1 MENLAKALCAFQ
13 GECPR
18 IDLDETVKVTTR
30 TGGSYNFKY
39 ATLGNIR
46 HKVQPTMT
54 KNGLAITQ
62 GLLDDE
68 LHTTLMHVSGEQINY
83 HTKIDMTGSMQDI
96 GSRLTYMRRYS
107 FAMAL
112 GIVADDDDD
121 ANIAAGNKVDRKEA
135 KLPASNPETG
145 PEFTQA
151 MQLIETADSTERLK
165 EIWSTFKTFQG
176 VKTFKD
182 SITSKKKELQKVL
195 A

>member
-13 GECPR
+13 AECPR

-39 ATLGNIR
+39 ASLANIKN
-46 HKVQPTMT
+46 KVQPTLS
-54 KNGLAITQ
+54 KHGLCVTHGMI
-62 GLLDDE
+62 GDE
-68 LHTTLMHVSGEQINY
+68 LHTYLMHTSGEMIDY
-83 HTKIDMTGSMQDI
+83 HTKVDMSGSMQEI
-96 GSRLTYMRRYS
+96 GSRLTYTRRYA
-107 FAMAL
+107 FTMAL
-112 GIVADDDDD
+112 GLVGDDDDD
-121 ANIAAGNKVDRKEA
+121 ANIATGNKVERKEQ
-135 KLPASNPETG
+135 KLPATNIETG

-165 EIWSTFKTFQG
+165 EIWATFKTFQG

-182 SITSKKKELQKVL
+182 AITSKKKELQKIL